1 MKRILF
7 SIFTIAIV
15 CLCNRSFSQSK
26 KTSSIDKLK
35 CSNYISSGSEKYNLG
50 RTYDAFMLFK
60 QALSADPNSWKAYYL
75 LAMTEFDLNS
85 FSDAKQHI
93 DSSISLAA
101 GKADGEI
108 YFLSA
113 KIYQN
118 LNLINEAMSFYKK
131 SKELLGERESK
142 EFEIPSY
149 ISQCEFALNEFK
161 NGVKN
166 LRKPISVNSKYDEY
180 SPILI
185 DKGRKLFYTA
195 RQSETTGGNLN
206 PEDQLFFEDIYYA
219 EKDSITG
226 EFVLV
231 PELLEGI
238 NTEGFDALNFVSRNG
253 LYALGTVNTS
263 ASKEKT
269 TESSDLFEMTA
280 DEPGVF
286 AGMEIIKSKLINTT
300 FFEGAAC
307 ITDSLYID
315 EDNFLQTL
323 YFVSDKNAT
332 KKMTDIYLVEKKNG
346 IFSEE
351 IKLLPDVINT
361 TGRETTPFIT
371 GDGRFLFFSSDALP
385 GMGGYDIYYSEND
398 GGKWGTPINLGAAFN
413 TVNDDTHFQY
423 YPELNKAVMAGISEN
438 DGVFNYNVFEVDL
451 TGLDFPFLK

>member
-1 MKRILF
+1 MKRIPISFYIILF
-7 SIFTIAIV
+7 
-15 CLCNRSFSQSK
+15 CLGNVFISYGQE
-26 KTSSIDKLK
+26 TSAMNKLK
-35 CSNYISSGSEKYNLG
+35 CSKYINDGIEKYNLG

-60 QALSADPNSWKAYYL
+60 QAITVDPNSWKALYQV
-75 LAMTEFDLNS
+75 ANTEYDLHN

-93 DSSISLAA
+93 DDAISKSSS
-101 GKADGEI
+101 KADGEM
-108 YFLSA
+108 YFLAA
-113 KIYQN
+113 KVYHN
-118 LNLINEAMSFYKK
+118 LNIIDQALTFYKK
-131 SKELLGERESK
+131 SKEFLGDRTAK
-142 EFEIPSY
+142 EFEIPSF
-149 ISQCEFALNEFK
+149 ISQCEFALNETK

-166 LRKPISVNSKYDEY
+166 LRKSLSVNTKYDEY
-180 SPILI
+180 GPIFI
-185 DKGRKLFYTA
+185 DKGRKFFFTA
-195 RQSETTGGNLN
+195 RQPETTGGNLN
-206 PEDQLFFEDIYYA
+206 PDDQIFFEDIYYA
-219 EKDSITG
+219 EKDSLSG
-226 EFVLV
+226 EYVLV
-231 PELLEGI
+231 PELMEGI
-238 NTEGFDALNFVSRNG
+238 NTEGFDALNYISRDG
-253 LYALGTVNTS
+253 LYALGTLNTS

-269 TESSDLFEMTA
+269 TESSDLYEMTA

-286 AGMEIIKSKLINTT
+286 AGMEIIKSKTINTT

-315 EDNFLQTL
+315 EDNFVQTL

-332 KKMTDIYLVEKKNG
+332 KKMTDIYSVEKKNG

-351 IKLLPDVINT
+351 IKLLSDVINT

-385 GMGGYDIYYSEND
+385 GMGGYDIYYSENV
-398 GGKWGTPINLGAAFN
+398 GGKWGNPINLGAAFN